1 MTTPRRIFPLASI
14 AFMICLLLAACG
26 GTQANSTTGSSN
38 SSMGTSSQGM
48 NSQAMGASPTAA
60 YPTPTMQAT
69 MPSDNNMNGG
79 NGGNMNAFIH
89 TAVVMLN
96 GKNVHVLTTNKGFLL
111 YYFLKDHMF
120 TSTCTGACAQAWPP
134 LLAPQGMMT
143 VSSSVPL
150 PKKLSIK
157 RTANGNQIFYDG
169 HALYT
174 YTGDMQAGQFN
185 GRGMDN
191 AWYLAGVTL

>member
-1 MTTPRRIFPLASI
+1 MMTPRRIFSLGSI
-14 AFMICLLLAACG
+14 ALMMCLLLVACG
-26 GTQANSTTGSSN
+26 GTQTNNTAASPQN
-38 SSMGTSSQGM
+38 SSMGM
-48 NSQAMGASPTAA
+48 NSQAMGASPTTAA

-69 MPSDNNMNGG
+69 MPSNNNMNGG
-79 NGGNMNAFIH
+79 DGGNMNAFIH
-89 TAVVMLN
+89 TTTIMLN

-111 YYFLKDHMF
+111 YYYLKDQMF
-120 TSTCTGACAQAWPP
+120 TSTCTGACAQDWPP

-143 VSSSVPL
+143 VNSSLPL
-150 PKKLSIK
+150 PKKLAVK
-157 RTANGNQIFYDG
+157 KTANGNQVFYDG

-191 AWYLAGVTL
+191 AWYLVGIYL